1 MRAFFAFGKK
11 EILEYIRTYKLLVVS
26 TVFLLLGLLNPV
38 TAKLMPSILGSVM
51 PEGLTLSLPEPGAI
65 DSWTQFYKN
74 MTGIQLILFIILF
87 SGSLPNELSGGTLI
101 NLLTKGLA
109 RPTVLWAKLASITAV
124 WSLCYLLAFGA
135 TYGYTLYLLPGEL
148 SNVGLAAFGMW
159 LFGILLIAVML
170 LGGVLFANVYGSLLL
185 TGGFVALMMLANF
198 VPGLRACNPYR
209 LASDNVSLL
218 TGAAAASEL
227 TVPIMV
233 SCALSGVSMA
243 GALTAFR
250 AKRL

>member
-1 MRAFFAFGKK
+1 MRAFVAFTKK
-11 EILEYIRTYKLLVVS
+11 EFLAYVRTYRLLVISV
-26 TVFLLLGLLNPV
+26 VFLLFGLLNPV
-38 TAKLMPSILGSVM
+38 TAKILPDIMGSVM
-51 PEGLTLSLPEPGAI
+51 PEGMILSLPEPSAI

-87 SGSLPNELSGGTLI
+87 SGSMPNELSGGTLI

-124 WSLCYLLAFGA
+124 WSLCYLLTFVA
-135 TYGYTLYLLPGEL
+135 TYGYTLHLLPGEL
-148 SNVGLAAFGMW
+148 SNIGLAAFSMW
-159 LFGILLIAVML
+159 LFGVVLIAVML
-170 LGGVLFANVYGSLLL
+170 LGGVLFASVYGSLLL
-185 TGGFVALMMLANF
+185 TGGFAVLMMLVNLA
-198 VPGLRACNPYR
+198 PGLQAVNPYR

-227 TVPIMV
+227 TVPIVV